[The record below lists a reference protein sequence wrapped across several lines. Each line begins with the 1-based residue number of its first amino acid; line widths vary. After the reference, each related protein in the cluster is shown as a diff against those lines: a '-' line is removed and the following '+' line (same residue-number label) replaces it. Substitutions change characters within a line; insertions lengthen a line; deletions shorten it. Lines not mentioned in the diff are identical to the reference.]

1 MGLITDRMLYFV
13 LADYGDRGHAFV
25 ETDIARNSLRQVIVD
40 IAKGEIGR
48 PVQIL
53 ECNPAER
60 ICNDVT
66 ESIAKEV
73 HARLADSGAGC
84 PPHLRDFIDENLNAG
99 DADRLDVAAGL
110 FDSVG
115 ADADHRRKRFA
126 TELPTRIRQ
135 TAE

>member
-1 MGLITDRMLYFV
+1 MLRIKDRMFYFV
-13 LADYGDRGHAFV
+13 MADFGDAGHAFV

-66 ESIAKEV
+66 QDVAREV
-73 HARLADSGAGC
+73 YARLSDGGDGC
-84 PPHLRDFIDENLNAG
+84 PDRLRDFIDDNLNAG
-99 DADRLDVAAGL
+99 DADRLD
-110 FDSVG
+110 
-115 ADADHRRKRFA
+115 RC
-126 TELPTRIRQ
+126 
-135 TAE
+135 

>member
-1 MGLITDRMLYFV
+1 MGLVTDRMLYFV
-13 LADYGDRGHAFV
+13 LANYGDAGHAFV
-25 ETDIARNSLRQVIVD
+25 EADIARNSLRQIIVD
-40 IAKGEIGR
+40 IATGQIAR

-84 PPHLRDFIDENLNAG
+84 PPHLRDFIDNNLHAG
-99 DADRLDVAAGL
+99 DADHLDVTAGL
-110 FDSVG
+110 FDLGS
-115 ADADHRRKRFA
+115 AEADHRRKRLVTEPA
-126 TELPTRIRQ
+126 TSVRQ
-135 TAE
+135 AAE